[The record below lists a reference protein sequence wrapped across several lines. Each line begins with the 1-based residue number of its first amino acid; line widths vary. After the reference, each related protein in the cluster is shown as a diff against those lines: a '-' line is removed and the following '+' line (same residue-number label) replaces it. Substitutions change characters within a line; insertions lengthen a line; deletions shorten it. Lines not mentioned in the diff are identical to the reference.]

1 MKEFLLKVRED
12 IYRTLPESFIKNL
25 TPENIFYRAINFLF
39 FGWLMSLY
47 VYVPFLVYMSN
58 YGFFSY
64 DFFIN
69 GLFAINVIS
78 LYVVL
83 FLIVFS
89 MILSGGF
96 GIAFA
101 CKLSEYNIPKGNKL
115 GIVFNIFIIILF
127 VLFVYD
133 DFSFSKKTFDIISW
147 LSFLLFV
154 SLPIS
159 FHISLM
165 IFGSAK
171 NQFFSAVLSFCFVLP
186 VLFFNIFPD
195 STSKLTSIILKKFNI
210 GGNVDVK
217 IDSRLDNK
225 ISYIGKMIFLSPDNI
240 FLLNEEGTIILERR
254 DLRIIFPTKE

>member
-96 GIAFA
+96 SIAFA
-101 CKLSEYNIPKGNKL
+101 CKLSGYNIPKGNKFW
-115 GIVFNIFIIILF
+115 IIFNIFIISLFILF
-127 VLFVYD
+127 IYD
-133 DFSFSKKTFDIISW
+133 SFSLSKKTFDIISW

-171 NQFFSAVLSFCFVLP
+171 NQFFSALLSFGFVLP
-186 VLFFNIFPD
+186 VLFFNVFPD

-210 GGNVDVK
+210 GGNVDVE
-217 IDSRLDNK
+217 IESRLDNK
-225 ISYIGKMIFLSPDNI
+225 TSYIGKMIFLSPDNI
-240 FLLNEEGTIILERR
+240 FLLNEEGTIILERK
-254 DLRIIFPTKE
+254 DLKIIFPTKK

>member
-1 MKEFLLKVRED
+1 MKEFLLKVKED

-83 FLIVFS
+83 FLVVFS
-89 MILSGGF
+89 MILTGGF

-101 CKLSEYNIPKGNKL
+101 CKLSRYNIPKGNKF
-115 GIVFNIFIIILF
+115 GIILNIFVISLSI
-127 VLFVYD
+127 LFVYD
-133 DFSFSKKTFDIISW
+133 GFSFSKISW
-147 LSFLLFV
+147 FSFLFLV

-159 FHISLM
+159 LHVSLM

-171 NQFFSAVLSFCFVLP
+171 HQFFSAILSFCFVLP
-186 VLFFNIFPD
+186 MLFFNIFPD

-210 GGNVDVK
+210 GGDIGIK
-217 IDSRLDNK
+217 IVNKLDDTE
-225 ISYIGKMIFLSPDNI
+225 YIGKLIFLSPDNI
-240 FLLNEEGTIILERR
+240 YLSNSDEEKIILERK
-254 DLRIIFPTKE
+254 DSEIIFLKNK

>member
-1 MKEFLLKVRED
+1 
-12 IYRTLPESFIKNL
+12 
-25 TPENIFYRAINFLF
+25 
-39 FGWLMSLY
+39 MSLY

-115 GIVFNIFIIILF
+115 GIIFNIFIIILF

-133 DFSFSKKTFDIISW
+133 DFSFSKKDVLI
-147 LSFLLFV
+147 LHLGYALLFV

-159 FHISLM
+159 FKYI
-165 IFGSAK
+165 IDDSA
-171 NQFFSAVLSFCFVLP
+171 C
-186 VLFFNIFPD
+186 
-195 STSKLTSIILKKFNI
+195 
-210 GGNVDVK
+210 
-217 IDSRLDNK
+217 
-225 ISYIGKMIFLSPDNI
+225 
-240 FLLNEEGTIILERR
+240 
-254 DLRIIFPTKE
+254 